1 MRGGTVNVPV
11 GPLTLVSVQRVFTG
25 MPRCNAGLALAGL
38 VGCEAQPVSARHSAN
53 RRTVDTWQI
62 R

>member
-1 MRGGTVNVPV
+1 VNVPV
-11 GPLTLVSVQRVFTG
+11 GPLTLVSVQRVVTG
-25 MPRCNAGLALAGL
+25 MPRCDAALALAGL
-38 VGCEAQPVSARHSAN
+38 VGCEAQLVSARQSA